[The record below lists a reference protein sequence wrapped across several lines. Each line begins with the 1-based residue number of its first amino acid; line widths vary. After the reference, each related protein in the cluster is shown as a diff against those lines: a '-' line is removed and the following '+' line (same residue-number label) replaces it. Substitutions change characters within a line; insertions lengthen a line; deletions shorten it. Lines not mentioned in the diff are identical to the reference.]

1 MSMTRRWSL
10 LTAVLIVGILA
21 ASWFLLVSPKRSDA
35 SALSAKATKQQA
47 SNDALVQQLNELKAQ
62 SLDLPKQKAKL
73 AVMRKQIPDNPAL
86 PTLIRDL
93 TAAGKRVGVTV
104 VSMKPG
110 PPVAAA
116 VTVPVAA
123 PVAPAGGTD
132 ATATDTTATTD
143 TTSTTANGAT
153 PTAAAPV
160 AAPLYLVP
168 LQLDIT
174 GSYFEVE
181 QFINKLEGIQRTFL
195 VTGFTLKPGS
205 SVSTTTTTTTTT
217 TGTTDGLTLSLTG
230 QVFLA
235 PNVAST
241 TSTPAAAPV
250 AAQAP

>member
-35 SALSAKATKQQA
+35 SAISAKATKQQA
-47 SNDALVQQLNELKAQ
+47 SNEALVQQLNQLKAQ

-73 AVMRKQIPDNPAL
+73 AVMHKQIPDNPAL
-86 PTLIRDL
+86 PTLIRNL
-93 TAAGKRVGVTV
+93 TAAGKKVGVQV
-104 VSMKPG
+104 VSMRPG

-123 PVAPAGGTD
+123 PVPPAGGTD
-132 ATATDTTATTD
+132 TTKTD
-143 TTSTTANGAT
+143 TTSATANGAT
-153 PTAAAPV
+153 PTAVAPSV
-160 AAPLYLVP
+160 APLYLVP

-174 GSYFEVE
+174 GSYFEIE
-181 QFINKLEGIQRTFL
+181 QFINRLEGIQRTFL
-195 VTGFTLKPGS
+195 VTGFSLKPGGGAATTA
-205 SVSTTTTTTTTT
+205 TTTTTSTS
-217 TGTTDGLTLSLTG
+217 DGLSLSLTG

-235 PNVAST
+235 PNVAPT

>member
-35 SALSAKATKQQA
+35 SAISAKATKQQA
-47 SNDALVQQLNELKAQ
+47 SNDALVQQLNQLKAQ
-62 SLDLPKQKAKL
+62 SLDLPKQKANL

-93 TAAGKRVGVTV
+93 TAAGKKVGVQI

-116 VTVPVAA
+116 ITVPVAT
-123 PVAPAGGTD
+123 APAAST
-132 ATATDTTATTD
+132 TDTAATD
-143 TTSTTANGAT
+143 TTSTTATPAT
-153 PTAAAPV
+153 PTAVAPTV
-160 AAPLYLVP
+160 APLYLVP
-168 LQLDIT
+168 LSLEIT

-195 VTGFTLKPGS
+195 ITGFTLKPGS
-205 SVSTTTTTTTTT
+205 GAATTATATTTT
-217 TGTTDGLTLSLTG
+217 TGTTDGLTLSLAG
-230 QVFLA
+230 QGVRA
-235 PNVAST
+235 PNVAAA

>member
-10 LTAVLIVGILA
+10 LTAVLIIGILA

-35 SALSAKATKQQA
+35 SAISAKATAQQA
-47 SNDALVQQLNELKAQ
+47 SNDALVQQLNQLKAQ
-62 SLDLPKQKAKL
+62 SLDLPKQKAQL

-93 TAAGKRVGVTV
+93 TAAGKKVGVEV

-110 PPVAAA
+110 PPTAAA

-123 PVAPAGGTD
+123 PVPPAGGTD
-132 ATATDTTATTD
+132 TTAAAAD
-143 TTSTTANGAT
+143 TTSTTAKGAS
-153 PTAAAPV
+153 PTAVGPA

-168 LQLDIT
+168 LQMEIT

-195 VTGFTLKPGS
+195 LTGFTLKPGAPTPG
-205 SVSTTTTTTTTT
+205 STTSTTSTS
-217 TGTTDGLTLSLTG
+217 DALSLSITG
-230 QVFLA
+230 QVFLS
-235 PNVAST
+235 PNVAS
-241 TSTPAAAPV
+241 STPAAAPV
-250 AAQAP
+250 AAPAQ

>member
-35 SALSAKATKQQA
+35 SALSAKATEQQA
-47 SNDALVQQLNELKAQ
+47 SNDALVQQLNQLKAQ

-123 PVAPAGGTD
+123 PVPPAGGTTS
-132 ATATDTTATTD
+132 TAAD
-143 TTSTTANGAT
+143 TTSTTASGAT
-153 PTAAAPV
+153 PTAVAPV
-160 AAPLYLVP
+160 VAPLYLVP
-168 LQLDIT
+168 LQIDIT

-181 QFINKLEGIQRTFL
+181 QFINKLEGIQRSFL
-195 VTGFTLKPGS
+195 LTGFILKTGS
-205 SVSTTTTTTTTT
+205 GAATTTTTATTT

-235 PNVAST
+235 PHVAS
-241 TSTPAAAPV
+241 STPAAAPV
-250 AAQAP
+250 AAPAQ

>member
-35 SALSAKATKQQA
+35 SAISAKATKQQA
-47 SNDALVQQLNELKAQ
+47 SNDALVQQLNQLKAQ
-62 SLDLPKQKAKL
+62 SLDLPKQKANL

-93 TAAGKRVGVTV
+93 TAAGKKVGVQI

-116 VTVPVAA
+116 ITVPVAT
-123 PVAPAGGTD
+123 APAAST
-132 ATATDTTATTD
+132 TDTAATD
-143 TTSTTANGAT
+143 TTSTTATPAT
-153 PTAAAPV
+153 PTAVAPTV
-160 AAPLYLVP
+160 APLYLVP
-168 LQLDIT
+168 LSLEIT

-195 VTGFTLKPGS
+195 ITGFTLKPGS
-205 SVSTTTTTTTTT
+205 GAATTATATTTT
-217 TGTTDGLTLSLTG
+217 TGTTDGLTLSLAG

-235 PNVAST
+235 PNVASA